1 MAIEE
6 HWRKSTDDMSI
17 GTQIVI
23 ESWRNFG
30 FGISFLRACL
40 IFVLFRIGSM
50 LNLLFLGLDHIFFP
64 GFRRVEVE
72 NPIFIIGHPRS
83 GTSFVHQL
91 LSESHQIA
99 AFKAWHI
106 FFPALTSRVF
116 VRPLVRFLSKRG
128 LDELIPSAT
137 GHRVALDSVEEE
149 ELLFFHKLDT
159 QFAII
164 TTPLGFAEVDHR
176 ELRFHDLQSQTK
188 RTKSVR
194 FLKGCFQRHIYYT
207 GRKQIF
213 AQTHFSTH
221 RIKTLLEVFP
231 DARFIY
237 MDRSPFETLPSYFS
251 LNHGVVD
258 QVWGMGN
265 FEAEQISRY
274 FRNRY
279 QASIELCRYFH
290 DVVENE
296 EIDRKKILKIQ
307 YDSLRNDLVGVFE
320 NIVSFG
326 GLEPSG
332 ELRALVQNRAARQ
345 PHYRRVHEV
354 RPIEHFGIGEDEV
367 ARDFAFLLEGRST

>member
-1 MAIEE
+1 MNQDDSLLKFEVPEIIYGLGALYKIGQCAKRLGGERVLLVTDPGVMEAGWVDETIKHLEQEDLKYVIYDNVVTNPRDFQVEE
-6 HWRKSTDDMSI
+6 
-17 GTQIVI
+17 G
-23 ESWRNFG
+23 
-30 FGISFLRACL
+30 A
-40 IFVLFRIGSM
+40 
-50 LNLLFLGLDHIFFP
+50 
-64 GFRRVEVE
+64 
-72 NPIFIIGHPRS
+72 
-83 GTSFVHQL
+83 QL
-91 LSESHQIA
+91 YVQKKCDVIA
-99 AFKAWHI
+99 AVGGGSPIDMAKGIAILVSNHGQI
-106 FFPALTSRVF
+106 QEYEGCNRISQPIP
-116 VRPLVRFLSKRG
+116 PLVCAPTTAG
-128 LDELIPSAT
+128 T
-137 GHRVALDSVEEE
+137 GADV
-149 ELLFFHKLDT
+149 T